1 VSALALDSEQMASEK
16 ETMTKEEIR
25 ERISQRPFK
34 PFKVR
39 LADGA
44 EIKVPS
50 GDHVHLHPS
59 GRTLF
64 VHMARG
70 GTKII
75 DVALV
80 TALEAPETA

>member
-1 VSALALDSEQMASEK
+1 
-16 ETMTKEEIR
+16 MTKEEIR
-25 ERISQRPFK
+25 ERVFQRPFT
-34 PFKVR
+34 PFSVR
-39 LADGA
+39 LADGL
-44 EIKVPS
+44 EIAVPS

-64 VHMARG
+64 IHLNQG

-80 TALEAPETA
+80 TALETKHTA

>member
-1 VSALALDSEQMASEK
+1 
-16 ETMTKEEIR
+16 MTKEEIR
-25 ERISQRPFK
+25 ERVFQRPFI
-34 PFKVR
+34 PFSVR
-39 LADGA
+39 LGDGL
-44 EIKVPS
+44 EIAVPS

-64 VHMARG
+64 IHVDEG

-80 TALEAPETA
+80 TALETKHTA